1 MVIGRPRNYSE
12 LASLVGAYPRVKA
25 VGVGHSWWAEQFCAG
40 TDERSINIVMT
51 ELQDTLPAFEG
62 KPESTIFLDEA
73 ARSVTVKAGVSQR
86 TLLKYLA
93 KWVACCTVAC
103 CSAQC
108 CAVVHSAVRADC
120 SLLQNAP
127 LCCGLRCDAVSAQ

>member
-1 MVIGRPRNYSE
+1 MKHTPPSPCHTPPYPSPAHTRPTYSGNHKCNKSVVIGRPRNSSE
-12 LASLVGAYPRVKA
+12 LAALVAAYPRVKA

-40 TDERSINIVMT
+40 SDEQSINIVMT

-62 KPESTIFLDEA
+62 KPEQAIFVDEG

-93 KWVACCTVAC
+93 KWVE
-103 CSAQC
+103 
-108 CAVVHSAVRADC
+108 
-120 SLLQNAP
+120 
-127 LCCGLRCDAVSAQ
+127 G